1 MSKSTKSIHKF
12 GGASIRNLETTKKVA
27 QIIQNWEEPNPII
40 VVSAKGKTTNLL
52 EKITESFYRKDD
64 EKWELLE
71 ELREDHLQWVE
82 DLLGS
87 RTNACADEVNNLLV
101 EVEWA
106 IEGEPRGDYDFEY
119 DQIVSIGELLSST
132 IISHYL
138 RHLGYENQWV
148 DIRDVIRTDNSYRRA
163 VVDWEYTEKMCAS
176 YLNRNTP
183 ILTQGFIGCTSEN
196 FTTTLGREGSDYTAA
211 ILAYCTNAERVCIWK
226 DVPGL
231 MNADPAEFDDAVK
244 LETVSFQEAIE
255 LAYFGAKVIHPKTI
269 QPLKKKGIPLEV
281 NSFIQPDQE
290 GSRIE
295 NGDDYSPLV
304 PSFILKHNQVLL
316 SIQAP
321 DYSFISE
328 KMISAIFK
336 ELDRFGFRMNMMQNS
351 AISFSVIIDNNDHKL
366 EPLIETLKQNYKV
379 LFNTGLKLVT
389 IRHYD
394 EPTAARWTKNSEVLL
409 EQRTRQTLQILLKS

>member
-1 MSKSTKSIHKF
+1 MSKSTQSIHKF

-71 ELREDHLQWVE
+71 QLREDHLQWVE
-82 DLLGS
+82 DLMGS

-132 IISHYL
+132 IISHSL
-138 RHLGYENQWV
+138 RHLGYDNQWV

-176 YLNRNTP
+176 HLNRNTP

-281 NSFIQPDQE
+281 NSFIQPDQK

-304 PSFILKHNQVLL
+304 PSFIVKHNQVLL
-316 SIQAP
+316 SIQAS

>member
-1 MSKSTKSIHKF
+1 MSNTTKSVHKF
-12 GGASIRNLETTKKVA
+12 GGASIRSLESTKKVA
-27 QIIQNWEEPNPII
+27 EIIRGFDESNPII

-64 EKWELLE
+64 KKWALLE

-87 RTNACADEVNNLLV
+87 RENDCADEVNNLLV

-138 RHLGYENQWV
+138 RSTGYENQWV

-163 VVDWEYTEKMCAS
+163 IVDWEYTEKMCTS
-176 YLNRNTP
+176 YMKGSTP
-183 ILTQGFIGCTSEN
+183 IVTQGFIGCTSEN

-211 ILAYCTNAERVCIWK
+211 ILAYCLNADRVCIWK

-231 MNADPAEFDDAVK
+231 MNADPAEFEDAVK
-244 LETVSFQEAIE
+244 LDTVSFQEAIE
-255 LAYFGAKVIHPKTI
+255 LAYYGAKVIHPKTI

-281 NSFIQPDQE
+281 NSFIQPGQK

-295 NGDDYSPLV
+295 NGEDYSPLV
-304 PSFILKHNQVLL
+304 PSFIVKHNQVLL
-316 SIQAP
+316 SIQAS
-321 DYSFISE
+321 DYAFISE
-328 KMISAIFK
+328 KTISAIFK

-351 AISFSVIIDNNDHKL
+351 AISFSVIVDNNDLKL
-366 EPLIETLKQNYKV
+366 NELIEELNKNYKV

-394 EPTAARWTKNSEVLL
+394 EATAQRWTKNSEVLL
-409 EQRTRQTLQILLKS
+409 EQRTRQTLQLLLKS

>member
-1 MSKSTKSIHKF
+1 MSNTTKSIHKF
-12 GGASIRNLETTKKVA
+12 GGASICSLESTKKVA
-27 QIIQNWEEPNPII
+27 EIIKGFDESNPII

-52 EKITESFYRKDD
+52 ENITESFYRKDD
-64 EKWELLE
+64 KKWALLD

-87 RTNACADEVNNLLV
+87 RDNDCADEVNNLLV

-138 RHLGYENQWV
+138 RSTGYENQWV

-163 VVDWEYTEKMCAS
+163 IVDWEYTEKMCETHMNS
-176 YLNRNTP
+176 STP
-183 ILTQGFIGCTSEN
+183 IVTQGFIGCTSEN

-211 ILAYCTNAERVCIWK
+211 ILAYCTNADRVCIWK

-231 MNADPAEFDDAVK
+231 MNADPAEFEDAVK
-244 LETVSFQEAIE
+244 LDTVSFQEAIE
-255 LAYFGAKVIHPKTI
+255 LAYYGAKVIHPKTI

-281 NSFIQPDQE
+281 NSFIQPDQK
-290 GSRIE
+290 GSCIE

-304 PSFILKHNQVLL
+304 PSFIVKHNQVLL
-316 SIQAP
+316 SIQAS
-321 DYSFISE
+321 DYAFISE
-328 KMISAIFK
+328 KTISAIFK

-351 AISFSVIIDNNDHKL
+351 AISFSVIVDNNELKL
-366 EPLIETLKQNYKV
+366 NDLIDALRKNYKV
-379 LFNTGLKLVT
+379 LFNMGLKLVT

-394 EPTAARWTKNSEVLL
+394 EATAQRWTKNSEVLL
-409 EQRTRQTLQILLKS
+409 EQRTRQTLQLLLKS